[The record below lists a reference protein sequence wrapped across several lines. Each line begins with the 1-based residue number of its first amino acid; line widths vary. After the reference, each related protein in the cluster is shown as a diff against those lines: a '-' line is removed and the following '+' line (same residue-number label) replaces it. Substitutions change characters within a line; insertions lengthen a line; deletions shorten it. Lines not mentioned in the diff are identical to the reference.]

1 MQETGNKFEKVN
13 LEPDVGFDIRFV
25 TMKHNSP
32 FHWHRELEILYI
44 LNGHATVNME
54 GKEYHVNPLDAIVM
68 DFSKVHEVIYELP
81 QTMGI
86 CIHISRQL
94 LYRYLPNP
102 ELIEIHCSGETLTKE
117 QQDAYA
123 RLCEILKNLTV
134 LYVNQKK
141 TYQLRSTAFI
151 LEILAILLESFST
164 PITKTVSE
172 NRIGNME
179 RLEEICDFVEHH
191 YQEEITLGE
200 AAEEIGLNKEYFCR
214 FFKQN
219 TGTSFIRYVN
229 EVRIS
234 HIYQDLLHSS
244 EGILEITERHGFFN
258 QKLFCRMFKEKYGC
272 TPKQVRNIARDNPY
286 M

>member
-44 LNGHATVNME
+44 LNGHVTVNME

-68 DFSKVHEVIYELP
+68 DYSKVHEVIYELP

-151 LEILAILLESFST
+151 LEILAILLESFSA

-258 QKLFCRMFKEKYGC
+258 QKLFYRMFKEKYGC

>member
-68 DFSKVHEVIYELP
+68 DYSKVHEVIYELP

-151 LEILAILLESFST
+151 LEILAILLESFSA

-258 QKLFCRMFKEKYGC
+258 QKLFYRMFKEKYGC